1 VYVLVV
7 GYLGALFQTSG
18 NLLIALAA
26 TGLVAVLF
34 QPLRDWLQRGVN
46 RLTYG
51 ERDNPYAVISRLG
64 QRLEATLAP
73 ELTLPTIVQSVA
85 EALKLP
91 YAAIALHADDRRPT
105 VDDSAALSSTVG
117 RPSSVVAAY
126 GTPIENPAV
135 LALTYQGEQIG
146 QLILAPRAG
155 EIAFS
160 AADRRL
166 LDDLARQAGVAAHT
180 VQLTDDLKRSRE
192 RLVTAREEERRRLRR
207 DLHDGL
213 GPALAAQT
221 LKVGAA
227 RALYPRDPA
236 GADRLLADL
245 ERDIAAA
252 LADIRRLVYNLRPPA
267 LDELGLC
274 AAIRECAAQ
283 YGTGALHIAV
293 EAPEQLPSLPA
304 AVEVAAY
311 RIAQEALANV
321 VRHAGARSC
330 RIRLNLGA
338 LLELEIADD
347 GAGLP
352 DQRRIGV
359 GLTSMRERADE
370 LGGTCVIEAAPGGG
384 TLVRALL
391 PIP

>member
-1 VYVLVV
+1 YVLVV
-7 GYLGALFQTSG
+7 GYLGTLFQTSG
-18 NLLIALAA
+18 NLLISLVA

-34 QPLRDWLQRGVN
+34 QPLRDQLQRSVN

-51 ERDNPYAVISRLG
+51 ERDEPYRAISRLG
-64 QRLEATLAP
+64 RRLEATLAP
-73 ELTLPTIVQSVA
+73 DAVLPTIVQSVA
-85 EALKLP
+85 EALRLP
-91 YAAIALHADDRRPT
+91 YAAIALQQDGEL
-105 VDDSAALSSTVG
+105 VIAAEVG
-117 RPSSVVAAY
+117 VGSWELGVGGAVSPHLP
-126 GTPIENPAV
+126 TPISQLP
-135 LALTYQGEQIG
+135 LIYQGEPVG

-155 EIAFS
+155 ETEFS
-160 AADRRL
+160 AADRQL
-166 LDDLARQAGVAAHT
+166 LDELARQAGVAAHT
-180 VQLTDDLKRSRE
+180 VRLNADLQRSRE

-227 RALYPRDPA
+227 RVLYGRDPA
-236 GADRLLADL
+236 AADRLLVEL

-283 YGTGALHIAV
+283 YHANGASDLRVTV
-293 EAPEQLPSLPA
+293 EAPERLPNLPA

-311 RIAQEALANV
+311 RITQEALANV

-330 RIRLNLGA
+330 RIRITYGELLN
-338 LLELEIADD
+338 LEIADD

-352 DQRRIGV
+352 AARRIGV
-359 GLTSMRERADE
+359 GLTSMRERAEE
-370 LGGTCVIEAAPGGG
+370 LGGTCTIEPALGGG
-384 TLVRALL
+384 TLVCARL
-391 PIP
+391 PLS